1 MFEAFLGGFGI
12 LFNPETVLMTFLLI
26 AAGLFLGMFVGAL
39 PGFTTLMAMAI
50 LLPISFFLHPLLGI
64 PFLIGVYKGGIYG
77 GSIPAILVSM
87 PGTGAAVA
95 TTFDGPPL
103 TKKGKGRKALETALF
118 SSVIGDTASDI
129 FTIALIGPIAAVA
142 LLMGPPE
149 LAAVLFLALIVIS
162 ATSSGVFVKG
172 LLMLAIGLFFAM
184 VGQDPIGALSRF
196 SFGITSVESGIP
208 LLPMLIGVF
217 ALPEIFA
224 GIEKKASQ
232 IISAEGLKVSGERLT
247 FAEFKS
253 CLRTI
258 GRSTVI
264 GTTIGM
270 VPGVGQ
276 VVAAFMGY
284 AAAKSASDHPER
296 FGQGELEGVAAAEA
310 ANNAVNGPTLVPLLT
325 LGIPGD
331 NLTVILVGAFIAH
344 GMRPGPQLM
353 EEQGSLVFAIL
364 LSIILANI
372 LFLFIGYLC
381 IPFFAKVVTI
391 RKSFLLPLTLV
402 FAFAGSWVFRGQ
414 PFDLAVLVFFGVFG
428 YVAKKLH
435 FDVTPMA
442 MGFILGPTLEY
453 SFGQTVTLAQG
464 DLLTFVTLE
473 RPATAAILALTPLL
487 TYLMWRR
494 NNRLRQRF
502 GQAAAD

>member
-1 MFEAFLGGFGI
+1 MFESFLGGFGI
-12 LFNPETVLMTFLLI
+12 LFNPETVLMTFLLL

-95 TTFDGPPL
+95 TTFDGPAL
-103 TKKGKGRKALETALF
+103 TKKGQARKALEVALF
-118 SSVIGDTASDI
+118 SSVAGDFTSDVV
-129 FTIALIGPIAAVA
+129 TIAMIGPIAAVA

-149 LAAVLFLALIVIS
+149 LAAILFLALIVIS

-172 LLMLAIGLFFAM
+172 LLMLALGLFFGM

-196 SFGITSVESGIP
+196 SFGMPEIESGIP

-217 ALPEIFA
+217 ALPEIFV
-224 GIEKKASQ
+224 GIERKASQ
-232 IISAEGLKVSGERLT
+232 IIQSSGLKVTGERLT
-247 FAEFKS
+247 WPEFRG
-253 CLRTI
+253 CIRTI
-258 GRSTVI
+258 CRSTVI
-264 GTTIGM
+264 GTSIG
-270 VPGVGQ
+270 VIPGVGQ

-284 AAAKSASDHPER
+284 AAAKSASKHPER
-296 FGQGELEGVAAAEA
+296 FGQGELEGVAAAES

-344 GMRPGPQLM
+344 GLRPGPQLM
-353 EEQGSLVFAIL
+353 QEQGDLVFAIL
-364 LSIILANI
+364 LAMVFANI
-372 LFLFIGYLC
+372 LFIFIGYVC
-381 IPFFAKVVTI
+381 IPMFAKVVTI
-391 RKSFLLPLTLV
+391 RKSLLLPLTLI
-402 FAFAGSWVFRGQ
+402 FAFAGSWVFRSQ
-414 PFDLAVLVFFGVFG
+414 PFDLAVLVFFGAFG
-428 YVAKKLH
+428 YMAKKLH

-453 SFGQTVTLAQG
+453 SFGQTVILSAGNMPHYIFVERPFTAGILV
-464 DLLTFVTLE
+464 LTPILTF
-473 RPATAAILALTPLL
+473 
-487 TYLMWRR
+487 LMWRR
-494 NNRLRQRF
+494 SVRLRRQF
-502 GQAAAD
+502 GTTD